1 MPTLTRRFGGP
12 NYVMNKSLRLFLAST
27 AALVSLPAF
36 AWLAAELAAYYEMLS
51 TGMNSRAEL
60 ADDLGF
66 GVLLFIVVP
75 PLALAGAVFVWWLVW
90 FRIGRSKSNL

>member
-1 MPTLTRRFGGP
+1 MAKRIHRFGGP
-12 NYVMNKSLRLFLAST
+12 SFVMLKSLRLFLAST
-27 AALVSLPAF
+27 AALFGLPAF
-36 AWLAAELAAYYEMLS
+36 AWLAAELAAYSEMLS

-66 GVLLFIVVP
+66 GILLFMVVP
-75 PLALAGAVFVWWLVW
+75 PLALAGAVFVWRHVW